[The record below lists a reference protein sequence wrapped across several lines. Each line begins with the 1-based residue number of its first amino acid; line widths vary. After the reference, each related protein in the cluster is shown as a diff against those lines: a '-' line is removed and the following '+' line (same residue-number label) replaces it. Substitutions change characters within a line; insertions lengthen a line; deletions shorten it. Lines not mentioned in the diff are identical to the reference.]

1 MVDEE
6 HLVPD
11 IVCLHIGSTICFMVV
26 NDALT
31 AVTNQAFEASN
42 FISFYS
48 CVTITPHGDVLEM
61 KTTSEWRPI
70 DDHWTSLHLEI
81 DETGGFL
88 KIIEGRKEWHRGSN
102 KAEMTYYT
110 TNLDKS

>member
-1 MVDEE
+1 
-6 HLVPD
+6 
-11 IVCLHIGSTICFMVV
+11 
-26 NDALT
+26 
-31 AVTNQAFEASN
+31 
-42 FISFYS
+42 
-48 CVTITPHGDVLEM
+48 M

-110 TNLDKS
+110 TNLDVHEADPPQPQQLRRLTEEIEEI